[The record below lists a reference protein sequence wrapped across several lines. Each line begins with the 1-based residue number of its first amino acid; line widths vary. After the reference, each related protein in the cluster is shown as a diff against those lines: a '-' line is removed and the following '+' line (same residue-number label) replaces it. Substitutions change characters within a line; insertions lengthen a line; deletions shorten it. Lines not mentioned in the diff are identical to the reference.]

1 MTARSRLAR
10 AELPEAGRR
19 IRAAPRHGRWLVG
32 VPERPADRRLAGIVR
47 YRREEHNDQ
56 TDGRDE
62 KAGLLLDVEDLR
74 PADHDGERDEGDA
87 GEDDPDAQ
95 IRE

>member
-1 MTARSRLAR
+1 
-10 AELPEAGRR
+10 
-19 IRAAPRHGRWLVG
+19 
-32 VPERPADRRLAGIVR
+32 VR